1 MRLQVLGLTILLFPV
16 ALSVLAAQS
25 ELRKQSDAHQMFLLR
40 DALSRRPRSSDFY
53 VGEVACAFNET
64 STCEETFQ
72 KVLAAEP
79 KPAAAKQ
86 IHQMLAGVALREGR
100 YRRALQEIDA
110 LLLVD
115 PNKSDAKGSRPL
127 IEVLSRF
134 PDQAVQ
140 GASTATVQMD
150 DSKLPLLINGTRASY
165 FFDTGANLSTL
176 SESDALLFGMQI
188 QETKPGGVSTDISGN
203 RVSFRVAV
211 AKSLA
216 LGGIELRNVAFLVAG
231 NEQQPFV
238 DMKPGERGLI
248 GLPVLWAFGS
258 MTWTRD
264 GVFQADRSPATSNL
278 SAANICFDDLDLIT
292 QASFERHAL
301 PFVLDTG
308 AATSELWPKFAG
320 VASDLVR
327 KSGTHESHTVI
338 GMGGNQKFE
347 ATLIPKVV
355 LDLGGMSVALQPAH
369 VLKTQQRDAGK
380 WFYGNLGIDLLRQ
393 AQSVTIN
400 FKTMTL
406 QLDNAT
412 DRRKRRE

>member
-1 MRLQVLGLTILLFPV
+1 VPSIKRQRAREP
-16 ALSVLAAQS
+16 
-25 ELRKQSDAHQMFLLR
+25 
-40 DALSRRPRSSDFY
+40 
-53 VGEVACAFNET
+53 
-64 STCEETFQ
+64 FQ

-79 KPAAAKQ
+79 KPTVAKR
-86 IHQMLAGVALREGR
+86 IHQMLAAVALREGR

-115 PNKSDAKGSRPL
+115 PNDSEAKGSRPL
-127 IEVLSRF
+127 IEVLSQF

-150 DSKLPLLINGTRASY
+150 DGKLPLLINGTRASY

-176 SESDALLFGMQI
+176 SESDALRCGMEI
-188 QETKPGGVSTDISGN
+188 QENESGGVSTDINGN

-238 DMKPGERGLI
+238 DLEPGQRGLI
-248 GLPVLWAFGS
+248 GLPVLWALGS
-258 MTWTRD
+258 MTRTRD
-264 GVFQADRSPATSNL
+264 GVFEADGSPASSNL

-308 AATSELWPKFAG
+308 AATSDLWPKFAG

-327 KSGTHESHTVI
+327 KSGTDESHTVI

-347 ATLIPKVV
+347 VTLIPKVV
-355 LDLGGMSVALQPAH
+355 LHLGGMSVVLQPAH
-369 VLKTQQRDAGK
+369 ILKTQQREAGK
-380 WFYGNLGIDLLRQ
+380 WFFGNLGIDLLWQ

-400 FKTMTL
+400 FMTMTL
-406 QLDNAT
+406 QLDHAT
-412 DRRKRRE
+412 DRRMRRE

>member
-25 ELRKQSDAHQMFLLR
+25 ELRKQSHAHQMFLLR

-165 FFDTGANLSTL
+165 FLTRAPIYRLSA
-176 SESDALLFGMQI
+176 SQMRCC
-188 QETKPGGVSTDISGN
+188 SGC
-203 RVSFRVAV
+203 RSKR
-211 AKSLA
+211 
-216 LGGIELRNVAFLVAG
+216 
-231 NEQQPFV
+231 P
-238 DMKPGERGLI
+238 
-248 GLPVLWAFGS
+248 
-258 MTWTRD
+258 
-264 GVFQADRSPATSNL
+264 SPAG
-278 SAANICFDDLDLIT
+278 F
-292 QASFERHAL
+292 
-301 PFVLDTG
+301 
-308 AATSELWPKFAG
+308 
-320 VASDLVR
+320 
-327 KSGTHESHTVI
+327 
-338 GMGGNQKFE
+338 
-347 ATLIPKVV
+347 
-355 LDLGGMSVALQPAH
+355 
-369 VLKTQQRDAGK
+369 QR
-380 WFYGNLGIDLLRQ
+380 
-393 AQSVTIN
+393 T
-400 FKTMTL
+400 
-406 QLDNAT
+406 
-412 DRRKRRE
+412 